1 MTHERRRMSEGRLL
15 SDASIGAIADLARST
30 PDVER
35 VLGDVDITLEVLPPV
50 RDQGAVIVPNV
61 RQRLVRTLKALDLA
75 DRSTVNSV
83 LAAAAK
89 LAEIYQNTPNANLGR
104 LARLRDCLA
113 ADGYHV
119 NKAGDPMAAIRSLA
133 GTAGRVLADAS
144 AIRAELTRLERNLG
158 ADPSQDIGAAK
169 RLIESTAKIIIVR
182 TGGTVGRNSNVPD
195 LIDKAMKSVD
205 AWSTTK
211 HPNVQEMMGSLKQ
224 AAISV
229 NRLRNN
235 AGDGHGDITA
245 VTGVDDRDSRLAV
258 RVAIAWCAY
267 LLDALGDLPAHSSA
281 D

>member
-1 MTHERRRMSEGRLL
+1 MSEGRLL

-35 VLGDVDITLEVLPPV
+35 VLGDAGITLEVLPPV
-50 RDQGAVIVPNV
+50 RDRGAVIVPNV

-89 LAEIYQNTPNANLGR
+89 LAEIYQNAPNATPGR

-119 NKAGDPMAAIRSLA
+119 DKAGDPMAAIRSLA
-133 GTAGRVLADAS
+133 DTAGRVLADAS

-169 RLIESTAKIIIVR
+169 RLIESTAKIVIVR
-182 TGGTVGRNSNVPD
+182 TGGALAKRPAMD
-195 LIDKAMKSVD
+195 KLIPEAMDRVD
-205 AWSTTK
+205 ALAATK
-211 HPNVQEMMGSLKQ
+211 HGDIRAMVEHLRAAALK
-224 AAISV
+224 V
-229 NRLRNN
+229 NALRNK
-235 AGDGHGDITA
+235 AGDGHGGVTA
-245 VTGVDDRDSRLAV
+245 VTGIDDRDGRLAV

-267 LLDALGDLPAHSSA
+267 VLDCFGDLPAHSSA

>member
-1 MTHERRRMSEGRLL
+1 MSEGRLL

-35 VLGDVDITLEVLPPV
+35 VLGDAGITLEVLPPV
-50 RDQGAVIVPNV
+50 RDRGAVIVPNV

-89 LAEIYQNTPNANLGR
+89 LSEIYQNAPNATPGR

-119 NKAGDPMAAIRSLA
+119 DKAGDPMAAIRSLA
-133 GTAGRVLADAS
+133 DTAGRVLADAS

-182 TGGTVGRNSNVPD
+182 TGGTVPRNAKVPD
-195 LIDKAMKSVD
+195 LIDRALTSVD
-205 AWSTTK
+205 TWSTSK
-211 HPNVQEMMGSLKQ
+211 HRNIQEILGSLKQ
-224 AAISV
+224 AAIGV

-235 AGDGHGDITA
+235 AGDGHGGVTA
-245 VTGVDDRDSRLAV
+245 VTGIDDRDSRLAV

-267 LLDALGDLPAHSSA
+267 VLDCFGDLPAHSSA

>member
-1 MTHERRRMSEGRLL
+1 MSEGRLL
-15 SDASIGAIADLARST
+15 SDASIGAITDLARST

-35 VLGDVDITLEVLPPV
+35 VLADAGITLEVLPPV

-61 RQRLVRTLKALDLA
+61 RQRLARTLKALDLT

-83 LAAAAK
+83 LAAATK
-89 LAEIYQNTPNANLGR
+89 LAEIYENAPNAKPGR

-119 NKAGDPMAAIRSLA
+119 DKAGDPMAAIRSLA
-133 GTAGRVLADAS
+133 DTAGRVLTDAS
-144 AIRAELTRLERNLG
+144 AIRAELTRLERNFD

-169 RLIESTAKIIIVR
+169 RLIESTAKIVLAR
-182 TGGTVGRNSNVPD
+182 TGGSVRRNPSMRD
-195 LIDKAMKSVD
+195 LIPDAMSGVD
-205 AWSTTK
+205 AWSATK
-211 HPNVQEMMGSLKQ
+211 HPDIRAMMDNLRDAALK
-224 AAISV
+224 V
-229 NRLRNN
+229 NALRNK
-235 AGDGHGDITA
+235 AGDGHGGVTA

-267 LLDALGDLPAHSSA
+267 VLDCLGDLPAHSSA